1 VVTHRLSTIRHAHRI
16 LVLERGRLAES
27 GSHDELI
34 ALDGVYAR
42 LWRERERARHWRLTP
57 A

>member
-16 LVLERGRLAES
+16 LVLEGGRLAES
-27 GSHDELI
+27 GVHDDLI